1 MDKCLRPGDIV
12 INGSKQ
18 VALLI
23 RQTKRYWYYLLN
35 GIECRTSKE
44 KLWRNIDLGNLSLS
58 YGTTLKNRRKQKK
71 NRILDLHGTKHQD
84 AEEKIRRY
92 LNFIEL
98 PTRVITGHSREMK
111 SILFSVVEEY
121 NWTYTEDP
129 LNLGE
134 VIVFGD

>member
-1 MDKCLRPGDIV
+1 
-12 INGSKQ
+12 
-18 VALLI
+18 
-23 RQTKRYWYYLLN
+23 LN
-35 GIECRTSKE
+35 DIECRTSKE

-111 SILFSVVEEY
+111 NILFSVVEEY